1 VTRLLIECTNVFRNP
16 RVNSGIQRVVR
27 NIVRHLG
34 STAETVEC
42 IPVIFARGR
51 LYRVTKLTPDPA
63 DEALLARAYELL
75 ERVNGAFWRAHGR
88 YENHWPMT
96 RVHNLRRAFYVVS
109 RVLNLPIALGLR
121 SLRLLGFDPLLLR
134 AEPFEAHAGDQL
146 VLLDSSWHEAHFGQ
160 IEQLKR
166 QGVGIVAVLY
176 DLIPLTRP
184 EFFDTR
190 LSAVFSAWFD
200 WVIHTADGYM
210 AISRSVRDQLKH
222 ELATRLGPV
231 AAEKPW
237 YGYFHLGS
245 ELDLIRG
252 ELAPPAELT
261 RLFDAEQP
269 VYLAVSTVEP
279 RKNHTYLLDA
289 FELLWAQ
296 QSPVRLCIIGRV
308 GWKCDALIKRIEGHP
323 EFGRRLFMFN
333 QLDDGG
339 LEYAYA
345 RAKAL
350 VFSSHD
356 EGFGLPLVEA
366 MQRGLPAMGS
376 DIPVFHEVGGE
387 YMAYFDLQAPQ
398 TLADLV
404 TRFEQSG
411 EFPAAGQLTDWQ
423 WIGWGGACRQ
433 LVDGIMAEVG
443 PQEAPQRQEYTHAGR
458 P

>member
-1 VTRLLIECTNVFRNP
+1 MTRLLIECTNVFRNP

-34 STAETVEC
+34 STADTVEC

-75 ERVNGAFWRAHGR
+75 ERLNGAFWRAHGR

-222 ELATRLGPV
+222 ELATRLGTV

-245 ELDLIRG
+245 ELDLIRA

-261 RLFDAEQP
+261 RLFNAEQP

-279 RKNHTYLLDA
+279 RKNHSYLLDA

-308 GWKCDALIKRIEGHP
+308 GWKCEALIKRIEGHP

>member
-1 VTRLLIECTNVFRNP
+1 MTRLLIECTNVFRNP

-34 STAETVEC
+34 SNADQAEC

-51 LYRVTKLTPDPA
+51 LFRVTKLTPDPT

-75 ERVNGAFWRAHGR
+75 ERLNGAFWRAHGR

-96 RVHNLRRAFYVVS
+96 RVHNLRRAFYVLS
-109 RVLNLPIALGLR
+109 RALNLPIALGLR

-166 QGVGIVAVLY
+166 QGVGIIAVLY
-176 DLIPLTRP
+176 DLIPLVRP

-190 LSAVFSAWFD
+190 LSAVFNAWFD

-222 ELATRLGPV
+222 ELATRLGT
-231 AAEKPW
+231 AALEKSW

-261 RLFDAEQP
+261 RLFDAELP
-269 VYLAVSTVEP
+269 VYLAVSTLEP

-387 YMAYFDLQAPQ
+387 YMAYFDLQTPQ

-404 TRFEQSG
+404 TRFEHSG
-411 EFPAAGQLTDWQ
+411 EFPASGQLTDWQ
-423 WIGWGGACRQ
+423 WIGWSGACRQ
-433 LVDGIMAEVG
+433 LIDGIMAEVE
-443 PQEAPQRQEYTHAGR
+443 PQEAAQRQGCTHADR